1 MVTKASKFDI
11 GFSLLIREC
20 WWLLWI
26 PINASL
32 PAGSVYG
39 VGVMCCHWYLHLPLS
54 MEYWG
59 GGVFAV
65 GTYNCYPGDGVG
77 GCFGY
82 FTVHRIATLHKSVE
96 GRYAMCLPWCGVI
109 AMGTYNCHSP
119 RGWCG
124 GHGQPVGKQ
133 FDVCVHVLRLCLY

>member
-1 MVTKASKFDI
+1 MDTYQCLSPC
-11 GFSLLIREC
+11 REC
-20 WWLLWI
+20 LWG
-26 PINASL
+26 
-32 PAGSVYG
+32 GSDV
-39 VGVMCCHWYLHLPLS
+39 LPLVLALATPWWS
-54 MEYWG
+54 IG
-59 GGVFAV
+59 GGGCLLLVHTIAIL
-65 GTYNCYPGDGVG
+65 PGDGVG

-96 GRYAMCLPWCGVI
+96 GKFAMCPPRCEVI

>member
-1 MVTKASKFDI
+1 MKMVTKASKFDI
-11 GFSLLIREC
+11 GYSLLSVHCYCHSPWEC

-39 VGVMCCHWYLHLPLS
+39 VGVMCCHWYLHFPLS

-59 GGVFAV
+59 GGGCLLLVHTIAIL
-65 GTYNCYPGDGVG
+65 PGDGVV

-96 GRYAMCLPWCGVI
+96 GSLL
-109 AMGTYNCHSP
+109 
-119 RGWCG
+119 
-124 GHGQPVGKQ
+124 
-133 FDVCVHVLRLCLY
+133 CVFLSVR